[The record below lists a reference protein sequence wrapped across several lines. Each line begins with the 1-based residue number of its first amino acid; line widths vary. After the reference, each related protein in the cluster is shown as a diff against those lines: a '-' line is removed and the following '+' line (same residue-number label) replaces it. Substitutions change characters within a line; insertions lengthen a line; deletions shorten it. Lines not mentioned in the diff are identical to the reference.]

1 MKYKK
6 NGALRRYKQ
15 RAFISPEIKNI
26 IFFSL
31 NLNIVLVSLIAFYI
45 IYWLIKL

>member
-1 MKYKK
+1 MQYKK
-6 NGALRRYKQ
+6 NGALRKHRR
-15 RAFISPEIKNI
+15 RAFLSPEIKNA